1 MKSHSQIVEI
11 DRPRS
16 QFISDDPLEILRH
29 ARDSLLAGIPVALVT
44 LVEIRGGAARPLG
57 AQMSVRIDGLY
68 CGFVSGGCTEPA
80 VAAEAV
86 EALKAGHDRFLL
98 LGEGSPFFDIVLPC
112 GGGIRLSIHILKES
126 SPVSQVLDVIGARRA
141 AGLHYSPESETLTY
155 STEERTGWNSSGFT
169 RVYRP
174 VTRIV
179 VSGNGLEADA
189 VARVAQA
196 AGYDVNL
203 VGKFHG
209 RLLADISLDKF
220 TAVVL
225 LDHDLD
231 AELPALEAALRKP
244 AFYIGALGSRRTH
257 GRRQERLLE
266 LGYSDQEISR
276 IKAPIGIFDK
286 ARDASSLALSV
297 VADIAA
303 AASGETNTRV
313 VSGSA

>member
-1 MKSHSQIVEI
+1 MKPHSQMVEI
-11 DRPRS
+11 DGPRS

-29 ARDSLLAGIPVALVT
+29 ARDSLLAGMPVALVT

-126 SPVSQVLDVIGARRA
+126 NAVSRVLDIIGERRT

-155 STEERTGWNSSGFT
+155 SDVERTGWNSTGFT

-174 VTRIV
+174 ATKIV
-179 VSGNGLEADA
+179 VSGNSLEAGA

-196 AGYDVNL
+196 AGYGVDL

-209 RLLADISLDKF
+209 RLLDDISLDRF

-231 AELPALEAALRKP
+231 AELPALEAALRTP

-257 GRRQERLLE
+257 GRRQERLRE

-303 AASGETNTRV
+303 TASGETNTRV
-313 VSGSA
+313 VGKA